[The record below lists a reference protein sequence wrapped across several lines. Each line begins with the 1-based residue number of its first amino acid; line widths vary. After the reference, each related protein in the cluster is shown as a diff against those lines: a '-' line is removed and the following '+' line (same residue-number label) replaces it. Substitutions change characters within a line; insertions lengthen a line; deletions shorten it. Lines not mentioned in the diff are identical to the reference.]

1 MVDINKPKQFSVGK
15 KNKLVKCFSKTKV
28 YPSFKES
35 KIEKEHKLIKKKCIS
50 TNLSDLSHGK
60 KQEFVIHGSHL
71 LTSSPWRSSW
81 KENGQMT

>member
-35 KIEKEHKLIKKKCIS
+35 KIEKEHKLIKKKVYF
-50 TNLSDLSHGK
+50 NKPLRF
-60 KQEFVIHGSHL
+60 E
-71 LTSSPWRSSW
+71 PWQKAGICHPW
-81 KENGQMT
+81 